1 MRKKPIVMIAYCHHH
16 QATHEH
22 KIKTVAE
29 LKTNLAVLGMLNA
42 NIPYQNCRSLQ
53 RQTILTQ
60 RSFQQERKKDG
71 KASQKASFKSSD
83 GRDGLPRVKLTTTK
97 WTLQRMKMA
106 SFWRMQ
112 RIGA

>member
-1 MRKKPIVMIAYCHHH
+1 L
-16 QATHEH
+16 TD
-22 KIKTVAE
+22 
-29 LKTNLAVLGMLNA
+29 A
-42 NIPYQNCRSLQ
+42 NIAYQNCRSLQ

-60 RSFQQERKKDG
+60 KSFQHDRKKDA

-83 GRDGLPRVKLTTTK
+83 SGDGLPRVKLTNTQ

-106 SFWRMQ
+106 TFGRMQ